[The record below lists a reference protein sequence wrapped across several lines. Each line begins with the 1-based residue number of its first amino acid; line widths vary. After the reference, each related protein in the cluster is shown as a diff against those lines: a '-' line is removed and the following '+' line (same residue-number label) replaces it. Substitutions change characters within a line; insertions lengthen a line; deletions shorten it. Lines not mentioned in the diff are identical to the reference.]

1 MSKVIKVKVE
11 HEATAVQV
19 TKVELLKAFADA
31 TAFHTKGLI
40 SVGMKEKEALT
51 YTAFNAMVVSDV
63 LDKLFGDEDDA
74 LGVVDLLKALYELT
88 SDGEEETDPNDKK
101 GE

>member
-1 MSKVIKVKVE
+1 MSKVVKVKVE

-31 TAFHTKGLI
+31 TAYHTRGLI
-40 SVGMKEKEALT
+40 SVGMDEEGALA
-51 YTAFNAMVVSDV
+51 YTTFNALVVSDV

-74 LGVVDLLKALYELT
+74 LGVVDLLNALDELVE
-88 SDGEEETDPNDKK
+88 DNKDEPDPNDKK